1 MRDSRTIR
9 VIVRF
14 AGSPRDSRSCA
25 EIPQQ
30 GMKADLPTHPIL
42 PLCPNSVKARRLR
55 SNCRDPSCHARSIC
69 AESPDSCPHDV
80 EEASR
85 SSPAMVGAVHGTKP
99 HPPSLPKTFN
109 QALAAEAFTRLV
121 QGKPKLKQNHEMKQH
136 CPRSR
141 IDLGPYEKRATK
153 RMTNMNDSRDPR
165 NPYIL
170 MSC

>member
-1 MRDSRTIR
+1 M
-9 VIVRF
+9 IVRF

-42 PLCPNSVKARRLR
+42 PLCPNSVKARRHR

-69 AESPDSCPHDV
+69 AENPDSCPHDV

-141 IDLGPYEKRATK
+141 IDLGPYEIVRFVSADHPVCHSDRSENFASPTPK
-153 RMTNMNDSRDPR
+153 P
-165 NPYIL
+165 
-170 MSC
+170 